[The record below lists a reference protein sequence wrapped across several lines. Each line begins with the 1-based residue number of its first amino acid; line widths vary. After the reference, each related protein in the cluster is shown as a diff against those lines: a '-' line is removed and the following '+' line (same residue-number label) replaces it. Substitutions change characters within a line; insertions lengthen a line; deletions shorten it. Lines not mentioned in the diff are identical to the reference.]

1 MHSEAVAQK
10 QVTPKAPQA
19 VTATDD
25 IYDMRIQLSRYTSD
39 DMYPVQTLHTESHT
53 PPLQEQLSNQSNQS
67 YHSVHSHSDG
77 GILQI
82 NEECYETPPLPG
94 DQLVHEDTQYSQYT
108 LSVAASTD
116 HTYVHAVKPKSPKDV
131 TSSVKRLSH
140 IMQESHGMAD
150 FDTMREDILQRYEC
164 ESNESHSVSDS
175 EDENSNDS
183 RSESKSLSNESGN
196 TEGSDVN
203 HILDSKLN
211 ERRMSQCDALERE
224 RDSVKEALRNLGAQ
238 LSTNIEEADDS
249 KSESISD
256 LDARDSAL
264 MDTENNAL
272 SLKSGHSTHAK
283 SKQRRAS
290 LVTTESLHK
299 WTNQELATEQQE
311 MVAQIASLA
320 MRHSNDLR
328 HPSDR

>member
-1 MHSEAVAQK
+1 MHSEAVAQQ
-10 QVTPKAPQA
+10 QVTPKAPQS
-19 VTATDD
+19 VSPTDD

-39 DMYPVQTLHTESHT
+39 DMYPVQSTNTESHT
-53 PPLQEQLSNQSNQS
+53 PPLQEQLSNQSN
-67 YHSVHSHSDG
+67 HSDG
-77 GILQI
+77 GMLQI

-94 DQLVHEDTQYSQYT
+94 DQLAHEDTQYSQYT
-108 LSVAASTD
+108 LSVAPSTD
-116 HTYVHAVKPKSPKDV
+116 NTDVHTVNLNSSKDV

-140 IMQESHGMAD
+140 IMQESHGVAD
-150 FDTMREDILQRYEC
+150 FDKMREDILQRYEC
-164 ESNESHSVSDS
+164 ESNESHS
-175 EDENSNDS
+175 EDDNSNDS
-183 RSESKSLSNESGN
+183 RSESKSLSNESEN

-203 HILDSKLN
+203 HILDSKLK

-238 LSTNIEEADDS
+238 LSANIEEADDS

-256 LDARDSAL
+256 LDAEDSAL
-264 MDTENNAL
+264 MDTECNVL
-272 SLKSGHSTHAK
+272 TLKSGDSTHTK

-299 WTNQELATEQQE
+299 WTNKELATEQQE